1 MPRAFRSARFRGR
14 GHIGEDVNPSAYIVN
29 LADCMLVLACGVIV
43 ALVSY
48 WSIDLSAVT
57 ELQKT
62 EMTEV
67 DPSALPE
74 DLVNG
79 GAYYIEAGT
88 VYMDPGTGA
97 LYMVENNGTSTGG
110 QNPGSSAGA
119 SPSGTAGTGTAGA
132 SDASIA
138 NARALGAD

>member
-1 MPRAFRSARFRGR
+1 MPRAFRNARFRGR
-14 GHIGEDVNPSAYIVN
+14 GQIGEDVNPSAYIVN

-57 ELQKT
+57 ELKKT

-67 DPSALPE
+67 DPTSLPE
-74 DLVNG
+74 NLVDG

-97 LYMVENNGTSTGG
+97 LYMVENSDGSGGG
-110 QNPGSSAGA
+110 QATGSSAGT
-119 SPSGTAGTGTAGA
+119 SPSGAVGTGTAGA
-132 SDASIA
+132 SDDSIA